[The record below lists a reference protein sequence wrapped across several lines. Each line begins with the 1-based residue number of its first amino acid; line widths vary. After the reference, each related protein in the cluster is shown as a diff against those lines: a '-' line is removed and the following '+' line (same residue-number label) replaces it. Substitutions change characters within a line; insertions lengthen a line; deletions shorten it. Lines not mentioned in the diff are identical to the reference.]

1 MKKNQQRWFVSICIG
16 IVATLTALLSS
27 QTALID
33 RWEKQAQDLIQ
44 RNCTREIHPQDVVI
58 VAIDQNSLNFIQK
71 NLLVLWPWPREFYA
85 SITDFLTEL
94 GARVVAFDVIFSS
107 PDIDRLNTSAY
118 YSDSRFTKAMYNSGK
133 VVLAL
138 QMEDST
144 HISNNEIASSFN
156 IEAQYNGPESYI
168 HDYPNLTAPI
178 RSFQESMA
186 MPGAVNFFTDDDGVC
201 RRIPLIYRYEN
212 QIIPYMALSAAMV
225 YTGDSTLTVDKNR
238 ITVYDYHIPV
248 DKKGQVELF
257 WYGPGGPGNTFTY
270 VSFAQLLNAYLQIQQ
285 GHEPDI
291 PVKTFHD
298 KAVFIG
304 ATAAGLLDLKT
315 TPFSS
320 LEPYPGV
327 EIYATLF
334 SNIVRGEF
342 VRHFSSGWWVVLSAL
357 LLTGLCYVW
366 QRLNIWKATLVS
378 LVMIGVPVF
387 YAIFLFQN
395 NLIFLPV
402 VRSEAAILMSVI
414 AVLVENYLTE
424 GREKAQVKKVFNR
437 YLHPAVVE
445 TLTQNPETVEMGGK
459 DIEATVVFTD
469 LQGFTGTSELFS
481 PHEIVEFLN
490 EYFAQVETI
499 IFQNNGM
506 LDKYTGDGIMAIFGA
521 PIESKNHALQS
532 SQAVIGFQNL
542 SKMSVEKAGKT
553 IHLITRVGLNS
564 GRLIV
569 GNIGSPNRMDFTAI
583 GDTVNLAARLEGVN
597 KIYGTQNLISET
609 TYDMIK
615 EKINCREID
624 HIRVKGRDA
633 ALKIFTI
640 VGEIDKIDNK
650 TQDMLSLHHDALNL
664 YRQRDFKNASNMFEK
679 ALRLA
684 PEDPVASVFIQRCAQ
699 LLENPGLID
708 DKGIFNITIK

>member
-1 MKKNQQRWFVSICIG
+1 MKKNRQRLIASVIIG
-16 IVATLTALLSS
+16 IIATLAALLSS
-27 QTALID
+27 KTMLID
-33 RWEKQAQDLIQ
+33 RWEKQAQDLIY
-44 RNCTREIHPQDVVI
+44 RSFYREAHPEDVVI
-58 VAIDQNSLNFIQK
+58 IAIDQNSLNYFQE
-71 NLLVLWPWPREFYA
+71 NLKLLWPWPRDVYA
-85 SITDFLTEL
+85 LMTDFLSEC
-94 GARVVAFDVIFSS
+94 GAKVIAFDVIFSS
-107 PDIDRLNTSAY
+107 PDIDRLNVSADY
-118 YSDSRFTKAMYNSGK
+118 ADARFAEAMQRSGR
-133 VVLAL
+133 VVLAT

-144 HISNNEIASSFN
+144 HVTKSNIAGHFN
-156 IEAQYNGPESYI
+156 IEAEYSGPEAYI

-178 RSFQESMA
+178 RPFQESMVI
-186 MPGAVNFFTDDDGVC
+186 PGAVNFFTDDDGVC

-212 QIIPYMALSAAMV
+212 RIIPYMALSAAMV
-225 YTGDSTLTVDKNR
+225 YTGDSTLIAGENG
-238 ITVYDYHIPV
+238 ITIHDYHIPV
-248 DKKGQVELF
+248 DKSGRAELF

-270 VSFAQLLNAYLQIQQ
+270 VSFAQLLNSYLQIQQ
-285 GHEPDI
+285 GLEPEI
-291 PVKTFHD
+291 PVKTFRD

-315 TPFSS
+315 TPFSP

-342 VRHFSSGWWVVLSAL
+342 IRHLNSGWWTVLSL
-357 LLTGLCYVW
+357 LLLAGLCYVW
-366 QRLNIWKATLVS
+366 QRFNIWKATLVTII
-378 LVMIGVPVF
+378 VFCIPVF
-387 YAIFLFQN
+387 VAIYLFQN
-395 NLIFLPV
+395 KLCFFPV
-402 VRSEAAILMSVI
+402 IWSEAAIIMSVI
-414 AVLVENYLTE
+414 AVLIVNYLTE

-459 DIEATVVFTD
+459 EIEATVVFTD

-490 EYFAQVETI
+490 DYFAQVETI

-521 PIESKNHALQS
+521 PIESQDHAFQS
-532 SQAVIGFQNL
+532 CQAVIGFQKL
-542 SKMSVEKAGKT
+542 SKMSVEKAGRV
-553 IHLITRVGLNS
+553 IQLITRVGMNS

-615 EKINCREID
+615 EKICCREID

-650 TQDMLSLHHDALNL
+650 TQDMLSLHLNALNL
-664 YRQRDFKNASNMFEK
+664 YRQRDFIDANDMFEK
-679 ALRLA
+679 ALRLT
-684 PEDPVASVFIQRCAQ
+684 PDDPVAPVFIRRCGQ
-699 LLENPGLID
+699 LLKNPGLID
-708 DKGIFNITIK
+708 DDGIFNITIK